1 MRYRERHGDRTQN
14 PLTSMIGLIAGRIGQ
29 LFNATDIAKIVG
41 VDTTTVQSWVA
52 KLERNAILRTVRPY
66 YTKSTFALNPRE
78 GVFSL

>member
-1 MRYRERHGDRTQN
+1 
-14 PLTSMIGLIAGRIGQ
+14 MIGLIAGRIGQ